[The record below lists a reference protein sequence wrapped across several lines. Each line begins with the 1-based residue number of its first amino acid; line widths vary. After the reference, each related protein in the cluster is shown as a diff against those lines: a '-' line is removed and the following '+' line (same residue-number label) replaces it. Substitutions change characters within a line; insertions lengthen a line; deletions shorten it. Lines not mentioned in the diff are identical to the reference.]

1 MVVRQIDI
9 SLAALSA
16 VGGAIAANLSVQSH
30 WNVAIAI
37 AVALGFGVLVGI
49 VQGAI
54 VTFLRA
60 PSFVVTMGGMFILE
74 ATLLW
79 LLPVTQEVPLAG
91 TPLQAIAGT
100 YLPAWASYM
109 LATIAVLVFAGM
121 RWSHHIARRREGL
134 ATSLVRS
141 TVLPSIFLA
150 VFIFFVLIAVF
161 NRYLGVPTPALIVMG
176 VCVVLSYIAYQTP
189 LGKRIYAIGGNP
201 EAARR
206 AGTPVRLIT
215 VLIFAIAGC
224 LASLA
229 GIVNASWQ
237 LGVSAQSSDLTL
249 LLGAL
254 AAVVIGGVS
263 LFGGRGSPWAAV
275 IGGLLVGS
283 IQNGLDLINSSTQV
297 QWTVEGIVLIF
308 AVIIDAQISRG
319 APELGTA

>member
-1 MVVRQIDI
+1 
-9 SLAALSA
+9 
-16 VGGAIAANLSVQSH
+16 
-30 WNVAIAI
+30 
-37 AVALGFGVLVGI
+37 
-49 VQGAI
+49 
-54 VTFLRA
+54 
-60 PSFVVTMGGMFILE
+60 
-74 ATLLW
+74 
-79 LLPVTQEVPLAG
+79 
-91 TPLQAIAGT
+91 
-100 YLPAWASYM
+100 
-109 LATIAVLVFAGM
+109 
-121 RWSHHIARRREGL
+121 
-134 ATSLVRS
+134 
-141 TVLPSIFLA
+141 VLPSIFLA